1 MVHSCGIDEQ
11 VIGRIIQRN
20 DYGGENGN
28 LLPCT
33 VTQMNLTDI
42 MLSEKPDRKTFL
54 LHDSIYMEVKTGLE

>member
-1 MVHSCGIDEQ
+1 MS
-11 VIGRIIQRN
+11 
-20 DYGGENGN
+20 N

>member
-1 MVHSCGIDEQ
+1 MGVKMS
-11 VIGRIIQRN
+11 
-20 DYGGENGN
+20 N

-42 MLSEKPDRKTFL
+42 MLREKPDRKTFL

>member
-1 MVHSCGIDEQ
+1 MNKLLVGSYKGMIME
-11 VIGRIIQRN
+11 VKMS
-20 DYGGENGN
+20 N

-33 VTQMNLTDI
+33 VTQMNLPDI